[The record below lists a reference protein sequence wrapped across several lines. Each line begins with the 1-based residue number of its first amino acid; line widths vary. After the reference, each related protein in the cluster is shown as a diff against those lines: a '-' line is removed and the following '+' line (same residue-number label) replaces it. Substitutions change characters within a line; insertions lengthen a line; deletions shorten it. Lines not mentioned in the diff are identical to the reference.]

1 MRQATGPRYAALV
14 ICGLL
19 AVFVGVLSASAQSGS
34 AGGSIGESEKSISGT
49 RVVPPVQA
57 TQPPTTE
64 PAFPAARPRAARP
77 PAAARRPPPRQERP
91 MSAKASKDMCE
102 RRCLQV
108 RQACNKA
115 KGGYFNGC
123 GIDAAACITRC

>member
-1 MRQATGPRYAALV
+1 VVDVDIAAPPNEGAATTLGILLDPSRREQNSMRQATGPRYAALV

-64 PAFPAARPRAARP
+64 THMRF
-77 PAAARRPPPRQERP
+77 
-91 MSAKASKDMCE
+91 
-102 RRCLQV
+102 
-108 RQACNKA
+108 
-115 KGGYFNGC
+115 
-123 GIDAAACITRC
+123 